1 MGQMVNE
8 LRQKLEE
15 ALASREA
22 AIQEAI
28 KLKRLEEEK
37 LDVTMPGKACKTG
50 GLHPLNA
57 VLEDMLDIF
66 QSMGFDVVDGPE
78 VETDHY
84 IFEAL
89 NVPKDHPAQGTCRTP
104 STCRIISCCV
114 PRPRRRR
121 SAPWKPASPP
131 SG

>member
-1 MGQMVNE
+1 
-8 LRQKLEE
+8 
-15 ALASREA
+15 
-22 AIQEAI
+22 
-28 KLKRLEEEK
+28 
-37 LDVTMPGKACKTG
+37 MPGKACKTG

-89 NVPKDHPAQGTCRTP
+89 NVPKDHPARDMQDTFYL
-104 STCRIISCCV
+104 SDNLLL
-114 PRPRRRR
+114 R
-121 SAPWKPASPP
+121 SQTSVGADPAPWKPASPP